1 MPPLYCNW
9 GEAVH
14 LAVEHEGLLLY
25 SDDVT
30 GLQCEGELH
39 FTHHTWRDTYSTWKL
54 IINLVNN
61 RHKGISRT
69 IFLACSSH
77 LQFAQLSR
85 SNSIKAPGKL
95 TSGHWVEIL
104 FWRNITPIGVLPWIG
119 QHSHCQGC
127 WWEMMICEKNT
138 VKSQF
143 YLNTPHRNIGK
154 TKVIRAEDSF
164 QKNILNRK
172 KTSASTLG
180 KILVI

>member
-30 GLQCEGELH
+30 GLQCEGELR
-39 FTHHTWRDTYSTWKL
+39 FTHHTWRDTYYSWAWKL

-61 RHKGISRT
+61 RHKGISRSM
-69 IFLACSSH
+69 FLACSSH
-77 LQFAQLSR
+77 HFPRDIQFAQLSW

-95 TSGHWVEIL
+95 MSGHWVEIL
-104 FWRNITPIGVLPWIG
+104 FWQNITPKGLRQWIG
-119 QHSHCQGC
+119 QQSHCQGC

-154 TKVIRAEDSF
+154 TKVISAEDSF
-164 QKNILNRK
+164 QKNISNWK
-172 KTSASTLG
+172 KHL
-180 KILVI
+180 LLH